1 MSWMLDLDYD
11 IESDL
16 HRFHG
21 LEVDLD
27 EDQYAG
33 LSAERLF
40 GLIERLGAYD
50 GALAGRIHQLV
61 EEQRAQHP
69 SAQALQKPGTT
80 QIDATTADVAEQ
92 LGDWVEISKV

>member
-1 MSWMLDLDYD
+1 MLDLDYD

-27 EDQYAG
+27 EGRYAG

-40 GLIERLGAYD
+40 SMIERLGAYD
-50 GALAGRIHQLV
+50 GALTSRIHQLV
-61 EEQRAQHP
+61 EEHKQQNP
-69 SAQALQKPGTT
+69 SAQALRQPGTT
-80 QIDATTADVAEQ
+80 QIDASTADVAEH